1 MKVAYIVVHSVFV
14 ARPVEIGLISGFRF
28 KLFQI
33 WKMPSYLRLQICIV
47 LPTPECQ
54 NSLQSQ
60 SNSKKI
66 TLA

>member
-1 MKVAYIVVHSVFV
+1 MKVAYIVVHSV

-33 WKMPSYLRLQICIV
+33 WEMPSYLRLQICIV
-47 LPTPECQ
+47 LLTPECR
-54 NSLQSQ
+54 NSLLSQ
-60 SNSKKI
+60 NNSKKI